1 MYLENYGYSQNCV
14 ICSLLK
20 LFFDMKFRLL
30 FIPLLLIAYLP
41 FTGCVNNSE
50 EELYGED
57 CDTLNMT
64 YSKVK
69 YIFENNCY
77 ACHSADLYYRDI
89 KTDTYEDLKAAINTG
104 RPWGAINRF
113 DGYLPM
119 PNGQP
124 KLDDCLIKKIG
135 AWIHAG
141 MPE

>member
-1 MYLENYGYSQNCV
+1 M
-14 ICSLLK
+14 K
-20 LFFDMKFRLL
+20 LRL
-30 FIPLLLIAYLP
+30 FIVSILLIVFFSL
-41 FTGCVNNSE
+41 TKCKNNNE
-50 EELYGED
+50 EDLYGDD

-69 YIFENNCY
+69 FIFQNNCY
-77 ACHSADLYYRDI
+77 SCHSANLSYRGI
-89 KTDTYEDLKAAINTG
+89 KTDTYEDLKAAINTN

-124 KLDDCLIKKIG
+124 KLDECLIKKIG
-135 AWIHAG
+135 AWINAG